1 VITRVARPYARALLD
16 SVRPEDALA
25 VRDDLLR
32 VRQALELVPALG
44 AMAINPSIPA
54 EVKERTLDEVARA
67 LAIGEPARR
76 LVLLL
81 ARNFRFGQLP
91 AILEAYEE
99 LHDRRRGV
107 ARAKVT
113 SAQPLGAGEV
123 QELERTL
130 RRLLGHEVRV
140 ELAVDAKLLAG
151 FVVQVGSVRYD
162 SSLDGQLRR
171 LRERLGAAA

>member
-16 SVRPEDALA
+16 SVRPEDAIA

-32 VRQALELVPALG
+32 LREALERVPALG
-44 AMAINPSIPA
+44 AMAVNPSIPA
-54 EVKERTLDEVARA
+54 EVKERTLDEVARS

-81 ARNFRFGQLP
+81 ARNYRFGQLP

-107 ARAKVT
+107 ARARVT
-113 SAQPLGAGEV
+113 SAQPLDARAV

-130 RRLLGHEVRV
+130 RHLLGQEIRV

-171 LRERLGAAA
+171 LREQLGAAA